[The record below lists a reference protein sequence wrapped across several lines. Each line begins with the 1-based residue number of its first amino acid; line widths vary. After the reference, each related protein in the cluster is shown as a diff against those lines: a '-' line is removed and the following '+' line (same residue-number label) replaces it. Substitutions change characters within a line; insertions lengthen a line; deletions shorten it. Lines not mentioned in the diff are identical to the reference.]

1 MQIGHIVV
9 VILVRGIQLHVKV
22 AAVDTSLFRTRH
34 RNREPFKRE
43 LREHLEQALLRG
55 FAAQVQQRRNEH
67 VARDSRLAI
76 QIERLAATRICR
88 IYWHIHVTPP
98 GLNHKRFSPT
108 LPQRM
113 RPANELPHVNR
124 PCPSSR
130 HRHAQHDNPMHA
142 WYALRHH
149 LHATRHR

>member
-1 MQIGHIVV
+1 MQVGHIVI
-9 VILVRGIQLHVKV
+9 VILVRGVQLHIKV
-22 AAVDTSLFRTRH
+22 AAVDTCLFH
-34 RNREPFKRE
+34 ARNRDGEPFERK
-43 LREHLEQALLRG
+43 LCEHLRQTFRCG
-55 FAAQVQQRRNEH
+55 FAAQIKQRRNQH

-76 QIERLAATRICR
+76 QIERLAAFLAQRICR
-88 IYWHIHVTPP
+88 HIHGTPLD
-98 GLNHKRFSPT
+98 LNHKRFSPT

-124 PCPSSR
+124 PCSSSR